1 MACFHA
7 MPPVRFKSRAAA
19 VPQYEEE
26 ESCFILTSARAA
38 LLVAWLLSISIAF
51 YAGNLTHK
59 CSAETV
65 HRSALDE
72 AKAAVMGG
80 FRAVESIKGSKLP
93 HKHWQ
98 PKAAL
103 ARGLKS
109 VPQPPSRSTTRSASF
124 SGSSTRAAASSSP
137 SGEPALRA
145 TAALPVEERR
155 SAEDGDAGLVDSTSA
170 SAVAVAQLP
179 AASEV
184 FYDQCYDQYRGAP
197 YQWSEYIPAD
207 PVLVAAREKMRRP
220 TDAELEGTAFVTMAT
235 GDSAA
240 RGATV
245 LMQVRRGV
253 QGTPCR
259 RERQRATHV

>member
-1 MACFHA
+1 

-26 ESCFILTSARAA
+26 DSCFILTSARAA
-38 LLVAWLLSISIAF
+38 LLVAWLLSVSIAF

-59 CSAETV
+59 CSSETV

-80 FRAVESIKGSKLP
+80 FRAVESIKGSKQL

-98 PKAAL
+98 PKAVV

-109 VPQPPSRSTTRSASF
+109 APQPPSRSSTRSASL
-124 SGSSTRAAASSSP
+124 SGSSTRAAASSTRTP

-145 TAALPVEERR
+145 TAALPVEE
-155 SAEDGDAGLVDSTSA
+155 SSVADGAAGLVDSTST
-170 SAVAVAQLP
+170 SAVDVAQLP

-184 FYDQCYDQYRGAP
+184 FYDQCYDQFRGAP
-197 YQWSEYIPAD
+197 YQWADYIPAD

-245 LMQVRRGV
+245 LMQVRGAGG
-253 QGTPCR
+253 QGGTR
-259 RERQRATHV
+259 RHVFNLSPPFPEPH